1 MTLEEIIRHLID
13 PSNQLRYAN
22 HGDRHPQVDYD
33 THRSKRCGE
42 PDTVRIGD
50 VVLTFYDKYQ
60 SDPNVSFIVDQVHVG
75 TYKVNAPQVVY
86 GGICRG
92 SMEWKMHS
100 VALEAHVTQ
109 AVQTLYDRCLATK
122 HRQAQEERARVNREQ
137 MERDAKA
144 AALMN
149 RFGIPT
155 PEIEPAK
162 HGQEETPLQALDRR
176 MKDFKPTAC

>member
-1 MTLEEIIRHLID
+1 MTLEKIIHHLID
-13 PSNQLRYAN
+13 PANQLRYAN
-22 HGDRHPQVDYD
+22 HGDRKPKFDCIDSGYQQY
-33 THRSKRCGE
+33 GE
-42 PDTVRIGD
+42 PDTVQIGD
-50 VVLTFYDKYQ
+50 VVLTFYEKYQ
-60 SDPNVSFIVDQVHVG
+60 SDPRVSFIVDQVHVG
-75 TYKVNAPQVVY
+75 TYRVNAPQVVY

-100 VALEAHVTQ
+100 AALETHVTQ

-122 HRQAQEERARVNREQ
+122 HRQDQEERARVNREQ

-149 RFGIPT
+149 RFGIPI
-155 PEIEPAK
+155 PEIEPTK
-162 HGQEETPLQALDRR
+162 PGQEETPLQALDRR